1 MKSPPRPPA
10 KPVLSLAEK
19 YAQAQAD
26 LAKWSMLATAPV
38 MDPHASCIAGRGLSL
53 EASLFAKKVAR
64 GYAKIVDALEK
75 ALLKENGNQLPEE
88 LQARLAQISK
98 AAASRGNKG
107 LSWSR
112 VLRTIGL
119 RLRR

>member
-1 MKSPPRPPA
+1 MKSPPLPPA
-10 KPVLSLAEK
+10 KPVLSLSEK

-38 MDPHASCIAGRGLSL
+38 MDPHASCIAGRGLCP
-53 EASLFAKKVAR
+53 EASVFAKKVAL
-64 GYAKIVDALEK
+64 GYVKIVDALEK
-75 ALLKENGNQLPEE
+75 ALMAENGNQLPEE
-88 LQARLAQISK
+88 LQAKLDQISRT
-98 AAASRGNKG
+98 AASRGNKR

-112 VLRTIGL
+112 VFRAIGL